1 MEAQYAKPS
10 APTGKGIG
18 IAVLDTGVG
27 KVRDLCEPVNRIAA
41 FVDFIAGKSEPYDDN
56 AHGTHVAGIAAGNG
70 LSGGGKYAGV
80 APGSSI
86 IGVKILDSG
95 GSGDTSD
102 VMAGIQWVIANR
114 QKYNIRVANLSVGT
128 SDMGSDAPLV
138 RAVEAAWDRGIVVC
152 VAAGNNGPDPG
163 SVTSPGVSRKV
174 ITVGSS
180 DDNNSVEI
188 WGSRLVN
195 FSGRGPTLECVVKPD
210 ILAPGTNVASCLCQT
225 PNLEG
230 ERKELKIISKD
241 YARMSGTSMS
251 TPMVSGAVALMLEKY
266 PFLTPND
273 IKYLL
278 KRSAVSLRYP
288 RNHQGWGALDVKGL
302 LSQRINHR
310 IKY

>member
-1 MEAQYAKPS
+1 
-10 APTGKGIG
+10 
-18 IAVLDTGVG
+18 
-27 KVRDLCEPVNRIAA
+27 
-41 FVDFIAGKSEPYDDN
+41 
-56 AHGTHVAGIAAGNG
+56 
-70 LSGGGKYAGV
+70 
-80 APGSSI
+80 
-86 IGVKILDSG
+86 
-95 GSGDTSD
+95 
-102 VMAGIQWVIANR
+102 
-114 QKYNIRVANLSVGT
+114 
-128 SDMGSDAPLV
+128 
-138 RAVEAAWDRGIVVC
+138 
-152 VAAGNNGPDPG
+152 
-163 SVTSPGVSRKV
+163 
-174 ITVGSS
+174 
-180 DDNNSVEI
+180 VEI

-230 ERKELKIISKD
+230 ERRELKIISKD